1 MGALGQRHGGAGL
14 AGGMSEDD
22 EKAGWLEFVL
32 VWLFA
37 LCGSW
42 ALMYLALRV
51 VQMLWEMFRGY
62 RT

>member
-1 MGALGQRHGGAGL
+1 
-14 AGGMSEDD
+14 MSEDD